1 MHQANPVQNDTLFA
15 LCVNKNSKHS
25 ILKHLHT
32 LNINQFTT
40 YNDLEH
46 LSKEIK
52 ETFGFIEAARAGGL
66 PPPNTRG

>member
-1 MHQANPVQNDTLFA
+1 MHQAKPVQNDTL
-15 LCVNKNSKHS
+15 LTLRVSCGDKHS

-40 YNDLEH
+40 YNDLDH

-52 ETFGFIEAARAGGL
+52 ETFGLRTALARGPGPA
-66 PPPNTRG
+66 